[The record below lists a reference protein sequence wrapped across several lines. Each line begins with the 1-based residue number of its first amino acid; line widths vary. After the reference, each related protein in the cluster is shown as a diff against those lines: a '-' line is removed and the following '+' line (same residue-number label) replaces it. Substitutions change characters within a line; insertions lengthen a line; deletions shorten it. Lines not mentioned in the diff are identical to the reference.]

1 VEAIVHATPFL
12 FGLGHAIV
20 GWLWLDVATLCE
32 ARLALADGSVEGCY
46 LRGKL
51 AACRYFAE
59 FELPKVAAWLHP
71 IELGTD
77 VTAAMPLEEFL
88 GEVA

>member
-1 VEAIVHATPFL
+1 LSQTA
-12 FGLGHAIV
+12 
-20 GWLWLDVATLCE
+20 
-32 ARLALADGSVEGCY
+32 GSAQGSY

-59 FELPKVAAWLHP
+59 FELPKVAAWLYP

-77 VTAAMPLEEFL
+77 VTVAMPLEEFL

>member
-1 VEAIVHATPFL
+1 MSQSVVINRRDLDFL
-12 FGLGHAIV
+12 LIAPH
-20 GWLWLDVATLCE
+20 
-32 ARLALADGSVEGCY
+32 
-46 LRGKL
+46 LRASDDFEPNFDASGQVKVLPEL

-71 IELGTD
+71 IELGTN
-77 VTAAMPLEEFL
+77 VTAAMPLDEFL

>member
-1 VEAIVHATPFL
+1 M
-12 FGLGHAIV
+12 
-20 GWLWLDVATLCE
+20 
-32 ARLALADGSVEGCY
+32 ARRRNALRGAARYGDRSVEGSY

-77 VTAAMPLEEFL
+77 VTAAMHLEDFL